1 MSKDPT
7 VMTQAKADGTG
18 TTTFPNSLAG
28 LKIGLDALKGWLTA
42 ANVGQQAE
50 DRAFLV
56 FEEIVTN
63 IIRYAFDDTREHPI
77 TVSFARSDSEL
88 TLTFE
93 DNGRAFDPRKVP
105 APDLHRPLAA
115 APIGGRGIY
124 LVRKSSKRIDYERIA
139 KGRNRLTVVVAL
151 A

>member
-1 MSKDPT
+1 MA
-7 VMTQAKADGTG
+7 QAGAANV
-18 TTTFPNSLAG
+18 TFPNSLAG
-28 LKIGLDALKGWLTA
+28 LKQGLDALKEWLTL

-63 IIRYAFDDTREHPI
+63 IIRYAFDDSKEHKI
-77 TVSFARSDSEL
+77 DVSFARNDGEL
-88 TLTFE
+88 TLIF
-93 DNGRAFDPRKVP
+93 DDGGRPFDPRGVP
-105 APDLHRPLAA
+105 SPDLHRPLAS

-124 LVRKSSKRIDYERIA
+124 LVRKTAKRLDYERTQR
-139 KGRNRLTVVVAL
+139 GRNRLTVVVAL

>member
-7 VMTQAKADGTG
+7 VMTHAKAPNGSG
-18 TTTFPNSLAG
+18 VTFPNSLAG
-28 LKIGLDALKGWLTA
+28 LKKGLDALKEWLTVA
-42 ANVGQQAE
+42 SLGQQVE

-63 IIRYAFDDTREHPI
+63 IIRYAFDDAKEHAI
-77 TVSFARSDSEL
+77 NVSFARSDNEL
-88 TLTFE
+88 TLIF
-93 DNGRAFDPRKVP
+93 DDDGRAFDPRVVP
-105 APDLHRPLAA
+105 NPDLHRPLAA
-115 APIGGRGIY
+115 APIGGRGIF
-124 LVRKSSKRIDYERIA
+124 LVRKTAKRLDYERTQ

>member
-1 MSKDPT
+1 MNKDPS
-7 VMTQAKADGTG
+7 VMTQAKAADGSCV
-18 TTTFPNSLAG
+18 TFPNSLAG
-28 LKIGLDALKGWLTA
+28 LKQGLDALRTWLVT

-63 IIRYAFDDTREHPI
+63 IIRYGFDDSKEHKI
-77 TVSFARSDSEL
+77 DVSFARNDGEL
-88 TLTFE
+88 TLIF
-93 DNGRAFDPRKVP
+93 DDGGRPFDPRAVP
-105 APDLHRPLAA
+105 SPDLHRPLAN

-124 LVRKSSKRIDYERIA
+124 LVRKTAKRLDYERTT

-151 A
+151 S

>member
-1 MSKDPT
+1 
-7 VMTQAKADGTG
+7 MTQAKAADGSG
-18 TTTFPNSLAG
+18 VTFPNSLAG
-28 LKIGLDALKGWLTA
+28 LKKGLDALREWLTA

-63 IIRYAFDDTREHPI
+63 IIRYAFDDGKEHLI
-77 TVSFARSDSEL
+77 KVTFARSEGEL
-88 TLTFE
+88 TLIFE
-93 DNGRAFDPRKVP
+93 DDGRFFDPRTVP

-124 LVRKSSKRIDYERIA
+124 LVRKTAKRIDYERIQ
-139 KGRNRLTVVVAL
+139 KSRNRLTVVVAV

>member
-1 MSKDPT
+1 MSI
-7 VMTQAKADGTG
+7 TQAKPSSGSRV
-18 TTTFPNSLAG
+18 TFPNSLAG
-28 LKIGLDALKGWLTA
+28 LSQGLEGLKTWLGTQ
-42 ANVGQQAE
+42 NVGQTAE

-63 IIRYAFDDTREHPI
+63 IIRYGFDDGKEHAI
-77 TVSFARSDSEL
+77 DVSFARGDGDL
-88 TLTFE
+88 TLIFE
-93 DNGRAFDPRKVP
+93 DDGRAFDPRTVP

-115 APIGGRGIY
+115 APIGGRGIF
-124 LVRKSSKRIDYERIA
+124 LVRKNAKRIDYERTG